1 MAEWVCHSGAR
12 AQRGNPESKNTG
24 FRNMDSGLA
33 PSGRPGMTKAWRR
46 IAMALT
52 QELGRFVATLSF
64 EKLPPEAVEIARTG
78 FIDTVATLIAGAHD
92 PAPQL
97 LRKGLQPAPGAAS
110 LYFSGETAT
119 APEAAWINGTAGHA
133 LDYDDVGC
141 RGHVSTVLVPA
152 ILAEAETLGLGG
164 REMFAAYVAGYETWA
179 ELSRRDPGHHH
190 RKGWH
195 PTGIFGAIGA
205 GAACAVLRRLTA
217 EQATATIALSAS
229 QAGGIMAN
237 FGTMTKPFHAGRAAH
252 AGLISAR
259 LAELGFTA
267 SPDALDHPQG
277 FLSAVSPEGKADRDG
292 PSPAFGEDW
301 HIVKQRLSI
310 KKYPACYCTHRSL
323 DGMLDLLAQHPLK
336 PADIAQITVSLSQT
350 HSLILRNHTPQ
361 TGLEGKFSME
371 FAMAAAVISRR
382 ASLGEYTDEF
392 VRRPEVQQLMRKVR
406 LVTNE
411 NYDPV
416 QIGASVYDQVTVELA
431 NGERLESEKVKRAR
445 GHAELP
451 LGEAELFDKF
461 RTCPDAGHA
470 RISPERLFDRLRNL
484 EKISAGELTAVN

>member
-1 MAEWVCHSGAR
+1 
-12 AQRGNPESKNTG
+12 
-24 FRNMDSGLA
+24 
-33 PSGRPGMTKAWRR
+33 
-46 IAMALT
+46 MALT
-52 QELGRFVATLSF
+52 QELGRFVAGLTF
-64 EKLPPEAVEIARTG
+64 DKLPPEAVDIARTG
-78 FIDTVATLIAGAHD
+78 FIDTIATMIAGAHD

-97 LRKGLQPAPGAAS
+97 LRRGLQPPPGKAS
-110 LYFSGETAT
+110 LYFSGETAA
-119 APEAAWINGTAGHA
+119 APDAAWINGTAGHA

-190 RKGWH
+190 AKGWH

-205 GAACAVLRRLTA
+205 GAACANLRRLTP
-217 EQATATIALSAS
+217 EQAAMALALAAS

-252 AGLISAR
+252 AGLVSAR

-267 SPDALDHPQG
+267 APDALEHPQG

-292 PSPAFGEDW
+292 PCPAFGEEW
-301 HIVKQRLSI
+301 RIVKQGLSI

-323 DGMLDLLAQHPLK
+323 DGMLDLLAKHPLK

-350 HSLILRNHTPQ
+350 HSLILRNHAPQ

-371 FAMAAAVISRR
+371 FAMAAAVVSRR
-382 ASLGEYTDEF
+382 AGLGEYTDEF
-392 VRRPEVQQLMRKVR
+392 VRRPEVQELMRRVR

-416 QIGASVYDQVTVELA
+416 QIGASLYDQVTVELA
-431 NGERLESEKVKRAR
+431 NGERLESENVRRAR

-461 RTCPDAGHA
+461 RACLDAGHA

-484 EKISAGELTAVN
+484 EKISASELTAVN